1 MNIEV
6 RYQSRGGNTKKVA
19 EIIASE
25 LGKEAKSI
33 DIPLDKHVD
42 ILFLRGGVYNWT
54 ADSELIKFIKHLD
67 RNKVGKIIPFS
78 TTGSFRS
85 AINKIN
91 ECASEQDIPV
101 SEDYLCIKMMLKG
114 NALIGKNGGVLSEG
128 QEEEVREFVR
138 KIMGR

>member
-19 EIIASE
+19 EIIADE

-33 DIPLDKHVD
+33 GEPLQEHVD
-42 ILFLRGGVYNWT
+42 ILFIGGGVYNWN
-54 ADSELIKFIKHLD
+54 ADPELIKFIKHLD

-85 AINKIN
+85 TVNKIN

-101 SEDYLCIKMMLKG
+101 SEECLCMKMMLKG
-114 NALIGKNGGVLSEG
+114 NAIIGRKGGVLSEG
-128 QEEEVREFVR
+128 QEEEVRVFVR
-138 KIMGR
+138 KVMGR